1 MKRLALITIM
11 LAATTAL
18 AGDGAISL
26 SPAVITLRGEA
37 GQSTTQTFL
46 LRNGTSRKLA
56 FEVEAQDVVVRKG
69 IRVHVPAG
77 RIGGGI
83 AATAIFSEKHVRVAA
98 GETAKVTATFTIPP
112 NASSRAV
119 IALFRGTDKLKNGS
133 LTSTASLGSLLTF
146 ALSDSA
152 VMTTDP
158 MRVQAQTA
166 TSNLS
171 VAQTCVNSG
180 SEPLVAKGMLA
191 IIGADGRIAGRTALK
206 PQRLL
211 PGERAQLA
219 AAYGAEL
226 QPGRYRVLLTWDYE
240 GRALTQSTEIA
251 IP

>member
-1 MKRLALITIM
+1 MKRLILITIM
-11 LAATTAL
+11 LAARTAM

-26 SPAVITLRGEA
+26 SPAVIMLRGEA
-37 GQSTTQTFL
+37 GQSTTQQFL

-56 FEVEAQDVVVRKG
+56 FAVQAQDVIVRGGK
-69 IRVHVPAG
+69 RAYLPAG
-77 RIGGGI
+77 QIAGSI
-83 AATAIFSEKHVRVAA
+83 AATAVFSHRQVRLAP
-98 GETAKVTATFTIPP
+98 GETVAVTATFTIPP
-112 NASSRAV
+112 SASTRAV
-119 IALFRGTDKLKNGS
+119 VALFRGTDQLRNGPVAA
-133 LTSTASLGSLLTF
+133 TASLGSLLTF

-158 MRVQAQTA
+158 LRVQPQTA

-191 IIGADGRIAGRTALK
+191 IIGADGSIAGRTALQ
-206 PQRLL
+206 PHRLL

-226 QPGRYRVLLTWDYE
+226 KPGRYRVLLTFDYE
-240 GRALTQSTEIA
+240 GRELTQSAEIA
-251 IP
+251 VR